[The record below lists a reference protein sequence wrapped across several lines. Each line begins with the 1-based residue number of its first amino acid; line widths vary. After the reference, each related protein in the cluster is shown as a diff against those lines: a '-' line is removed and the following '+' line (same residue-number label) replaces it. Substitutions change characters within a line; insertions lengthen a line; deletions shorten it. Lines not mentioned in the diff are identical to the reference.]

1 MAVFDARYFWALAGL
16 LALLGLGLASGL
28 DYALTQL
35 AMVATFALAGLGPA
49 LIIGQ
54 AGQLTLG
61 HGATLALGAYIETG
75 LVAAGWSPMAALPLA
90 ALAGALLGALASLAG
105 HRLSGVYF
113 GLATLALALIVEE
126 LAMQLE
132 TLTGG
137 GAGRVVPA
145 LRLFGWTL
153 QSPLAQALLS
163 SLSLVLA
170 LALTQ
175 RLLQSRQGRAWRA
188 LREDRFAAQCC
199 GINDAVEIAR
209 VFMLA
214 GAFGAWAG
222 GLYAHWIGFVSPEQ
236 FGLMLSFE
244 LLILVFIGGLARLW
258 GCVLGAA
265 LIVALPQLIGLLRD
279 HWPALAASAGLELL
293 LFGLMVV
300 AVVLCF
306 PQGLSSPSVFSR
318 RRCADEP
325 DRVR

>member
-1 MAVFDARYFWALAGL
+1 MAVPETRWRWGLAGL
-16 LALLGLGLASGL
+16 LALIGLGLASGA
-28 DYALTQL
+28 DHALTQL

-75 LVAAGWSPMAALPLA
+75 LLAAGWSPLAALPLA
-90 ALAGALLGALASLAG
+90 ASGGALLGAVASLAG
-105 HRLSGVYF
+105 RRLSGVYF

-137 GAGRVVPA
+137 GAGQVVPA
-145 LRLFGWTL
+145 LRLFGQTL
-153 QSPLAQALLS
+153 QSPLAQALVS
-163 SLSLVLA
+163 GLSLAVA
-170 LALTQ
+170 LALTH
-175 RLLQSRQGRAWRA
+175 RLLHSRQGRAWRA
-188 LREDRFAAQCC
+188 LREDRFAAQSC
-199 GINDAVEIAR
+199 GIDDAAETAR
-209 VFMLA
+209 VFMFA
-214 GAFGAWAG
+214 GAFGGWAG

-244 LLILVFIGGLARLW
+244 LLMLVFIGGLARPW

-265 LIVALPQLIGLLRD
+265 VIVALPQLIGVLRD
-279 HWPALAASAGLELL
+279 HLPAPAASAGLELL
-293 LFGLMVV
+293 LFGLLIV

-306 PQGLSSPSVFSR
+306 PQGLSGPSVFSR
-318 RRCADEP
+318 RRRADGP
-325 DRVR
+325 DRTR